1 MRKQIISINGVD
13 ISIPEYYQKVD
24 SMPGDPENSVPYEVR
39 SENAACIAFVSA
51 EDYSKA
57 LPREQKELVKGIR
70 HYLADNQG
78 LIEVVAKN
86 DYVFS
91 IVKNLKEPHG
101 VQYILTYQKYCD
113 DFIINI
119 QGYFEEIGV
128 TGQRDS
134 LVYALVKDKES
145 ISDDENPFKGWNCD
159 PYDKSNRK
167 GALMNISE
175 QARFDELFPGFPLSI
190 CREFVRCLTDGE
202 N

>member
-13 ISIPEYYQKVD
+13 ISIPEYFQKVD

-39 SENAACIAFVSA
+39 SENAACIVFVSA

-57 LPREQKELVKGIR
+57 LPREQEELVNGIR

-78 LIEVVAKN
+78 LIEVVEKN

-101 VQYILTYQKYCD
+101 VQYILTYQKYCN

-145 ISDDENPFKGWNCD
+145 IGDDESPFKGWSCD

-175 QARFDELFPGFPLSI
+175 QARFDELFPGLPLSI
-190 CREFVRCLTDGE
+190 CRELVRCLTDGE

>member
-1 MRKQIISINGVD
+1 MKKQTISINGVA

-57 LPREQKELVKGIR
+57 LPREQEELVNGIR

-91 IVKNLKEPHG
+91 IVKNLKKPHG
-101 VQYILTYQKYCD
+101 VQYI
-113 DFIINI
+113 F
-119 QGYFEEIGV
+119 G
-128 TGQRDS
+128 DS
-134 LVYALVKDKES
+134 AYMDAVSALVGIDVRGDS
-145 ISDDENPFKGWNCD
+145 KGRIYIYKKPD
-159 PYDKSNRK
+159 
-167 GALMNISE
+167 
-175 QARFDELFPGFPLSI
+175 F
-190 CREFVRCLTDGE
+190 
-202 N
+202 

>member
-1 MRKQIISINGVD
+1 MRKQIISINGFD
-13 ISIPEYYQKVD
+13 ISIPEYFQKVD

-57 LPREQKELVKGIR
+57 LPREQEELVNGIR

-145 ISDDENPFKGWNCD
+145 IGDDENPFKGWSCD

-175 QARFDELFPGFPLSI
+175 QARFDELVPGFPLSI
-190 CREFVRCLTDGE
+190 CRELVRCLTDGE